1 MMNTVGEVNGMYKL
15 NDYVTYRKNGVCQII
30 DITIQNF
37 VGQGKR
43 EYYVLKSVYDEN
55 KKVFV
60 PIGSDLEAEMQN
72 VLSVEEIHKIIE
84 DSRNVEN
91 MWVDDCRSRANIFD
105 GIIESGD
112 KAKMIWLIK
121 TVADYKI
128 EAEAQKKKMKAT
140 DTKYMAMAEG
150 IVAGDFAFSLNLQ
163 KNQVMDYINEYLEK

>member
-1 MMNTVGEVNGMYKL
+1 
-15 NDYVTYRKNGVCQII
+15 
-30 DITIQNF
+30 
-37 VGQGKR
+37 
-43 EYYVLKSVYDEN
+43 
-55 KKVFV
+55 
-60 PIGSDLEAEMQN
+60 MQN

>member
-1 MMNTVGEVNGMYKL
+1 MMNTVGAIYKL

-30 DITIQNF
+30 DITVQNF

-60 PIGSDLEAEMQN
+60 PVGSDLEAEIQN

-91 MWVDDCRSRANIFD
+91 MWVDDCRSRANVFD

-121 TVADYKI
+121 TVADCKI

-150 IVAGDFAFSLNLQ
+150 IVAGDFAFSLKLQ
-163 KNQVMDYINEYLEK
+163 KN